1 VQNASLA
8 ATEGYRRF
16 IVESAQMFVSDSESL
31 QSAISDHN
39 LVAAKTSELAAQ
51 AEFDDIRPQVPWGT
65 RTALDLDGRADQF
78 PPGTAFTGLHRI
90 EQGLWGGT
98 VPSGTVDA
106 LVSTGPAI
114 QFSLA
119 RTILTP
125 QSIVKAEVYELD
137 WVDSA
142 AVTGQEE
149 RYSHLD
155 TVDVEAGVDAARA
168 GFELVEPL
176 GDLLA
181 AAQTRTVAD
190 RFDFLTRAVA
200 ALGPV
205 GTEPD
210 SAIPD
215 TAWQS
220 VGQQV
225 DATASALA
233 VLASQLGS
241 PGAGAGYGSYG
252 RY

>member
-1 VQNASLA
+1 
-8 ATEGYRRF
+8 
-16 IVESAQMFVSDSESL
+16 MFVSDSETL

-39 LVAAKTSELAAQ
+39 LAAAKASELAAQ
-51 AEFDDIRPQVPWGT
+51 VEFDDIRPQVPWGT
-65 RTALDLDGRADQF
+65 RALLDLDGRADQF
-78 PPGTAFTGLHRI
+78 PPGTAFMGLHRI

-98 VPSGTVDA
+98 VSSGVVDA
-106 LVSTGPAI
+106 LVATGPAI

-125 QSIVKAEVYELD
+125 QAIIEAGVYELD

-149 RYSHLD
+149 MYSHLD
-155 TVDVEAGVDAARA
+155 TVDVEAGVDAAQA

-181 AAQTRTVAD
+181 AAQTHTVAS
-190 RFDFLTRAVA
+190 RFDSLTHALA

-205 GTEPD
+205 GTKPD

-215 TAWQS
+215 ITWQS

-225 DATASALA
+225 DATSSALA
-233 VLASQLGS
+233 VLASLLGS
-241 PGAGAGYGSYG
+241 TEAGAGYGSYG